1 MDRHESS
8 GFGSDLIVRRLGQL
22 HEDLRCWNRAQ
33 QLHEVKGL
41 RSIASRVLFTES
53 DAQDL
58 FVPSLTDLSLD
69 DRDGLT

>member
-1 MDRHESS
+1 MERHESS

-22 HEDLRCWNRAQ
+22 HEDLRCWNWAK

-41 RSIASRVLFTES
+41 RSIASRVLFAES

>member
-1 MDRHESS
+1 MERREPR

-22 HEDLRCWNRAQ
+22 HEDLRSWNGAE

-58 FVPSLTDLSLD
+58 FVPSFTDLSLD
-69 DRDGLT
+69 DRHGLT